1 MEDNDKVC
9 EGSTL
14 TVKELK
20 ELKKKIIDSLAVDR
34 HQLLIK
40 FPFMGNLLLRME
52 LVPVRDK
59 RCLTM
64 STDGV
69 HIYVS
74 TSFYSKLSTQER
86 IFVLAHELFHCVLLH
101 LTRCQ
106 TRIPEIYN
114 IASDMEVNYC
124 LSQQGSDMAPPKDL
138 CYPPKSMQGKSA
150 EVIYEWLMRKFKQ
163 QKKNGQKMQIP
174 NGSYGPGSNSKGQN
188 GSSSGSCGRGRSNQG
203 QMSDDESY
211 DDDYYGRSERDP
223 NQCNGQGKNGKD
235 TGNLE
240 GQFDNHKFESDLDE
254 QNGNQGNGSQGD
266 GDADGDG
273 NGNQNGQP
281 NGGKGGGGKKGN
293 KEVSDEYGTVGY
305 DPDFTPHISKDF
317 ADKMREAVI
326 AEAQRCQRTQG
337 HLPAGLEGLLD
348 KMPKPEIPWQDHLAA
363 FVSGCFGDK
372 RRWTPPARRHIYNE
386 MYFQSRRSEKIK
398 VAVIVDTSGSCWGD
412 LNKFFSEMNSLL
424 KTFGSYEMTV
434 IQCDAAVQDITKYSD
449 ENPFPIDD
457 PKAIDISGCGGSDFR
472 PAFKALR
479 DEGIEADVD
488 CVLTFTDGYIDY
500 PDHAPTKPLLIILTK
515 DGNKECASYGKK
527 IVFKNNSYDD
537 EAM

>member
-1 MEDNDKVC
+1 MEDNEKVC

-20 ELKKKIIDSLAVDR
+20 ELKQKIIDSLAVDR
-34 HQLLIK
+34 HQLLIR
-40 FPFMGNLLLRME
+40 FPFIGNLLLRLE
-52 LVPVRDK
+52 LIPVRDK
-59 RCLTM
+59 RVLTAC
-64 STDGV
+64 TDGSK
-69 HIYVS
+69 IYFS

-86 IFVLAHELFHCVLLH
+86 IFVLAHELMHCVLMH

-124 LSQQGSDMAPPKDL
+124 LSQQGNDLTPPKDL

-163 QKKNGQKMQIP
+163 QKKAGKQMQIP
-174 NGSYGPGSNSKGQN
+174 NGSYSQKGNSKSHSNSG
-188 GSSSGSCGRGRSNQG
+188 
-203 QMSDDESY
+203 MSDDETY
-211 DDDYYGRSERDP
+211 DDGYYGRSDRDP
-223 NQCNGQGKNGKD
+223 NQCNGMGKNGKD

-240 GQFDNHKFESDLDE
+240 GQFDNHKFEGDLNEKNDNKDG
-254 QNGNQGNGSQGD
+254 QGQGNGQDS
-266 GDADGDG
+266 
-273 NGNQNGQP
+273 NGNASGKSNGS
-281 NGGKGGGGKKGN
+281 GGGQKGN

-305 DPDFTPHISKDF
+305 DPDYTPHISKDF
-317 ADKMREAVI
+317 ADRMREAVI

-337 HLPAGLEGLLD
+337 HLPAGLEGILD

-372 RRWTPPARRHIYNE
+372 RRWLPPARRHIYNE

-434 IQCDAAVQDITKYSD
+434 IQCDAAVKDITKYSD

-479 DEGIEADVD
+479 TEGIEADVD
-488 CVLTFTDGYIDY
+488 CVVVFTDGFIDF
-500 PDHAPTKPLLIILTK
+500 PENPPTKPLLIILTK
-515 DGNKECASYGKK
+515 DGNKECTSYGKK